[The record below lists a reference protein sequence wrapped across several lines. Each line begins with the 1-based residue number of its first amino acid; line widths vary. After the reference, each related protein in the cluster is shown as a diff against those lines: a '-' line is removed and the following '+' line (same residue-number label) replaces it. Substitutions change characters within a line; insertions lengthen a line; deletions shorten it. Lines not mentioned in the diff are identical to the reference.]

1 MKREYAEDKQY
12 HYSTMFPMPHRQPA
26 NLQHPPPLHLHHSF
40 PSPSAASDCPTSS
53 EAGAHSPSNSTMKQP
68 KDPPPP
74 NDGAT
79 IEVTRRPRGRP
90 PGSKNKPRP
99 PVIVTPD
106 SSEPPMTPYV
116 LELPAGVD
124 IIEATIGF
132 CRKRNLGLCVL
143 NGYGVVSN
151 VTLKQPSTT
160 PGATVTFHGRFDIL
174 SISATI
180 LSPSTSSPNL
190 AGGLANGFTITLAG
204 PQGQMVGGIVMG
216 PLVSA
221 TTVYLISTTFNS
233 PSYDRLQMD
242 DSGVDG
248 DQSPPAVSG
257 GVGNGGGGG
266 DDVTAAESCGISIH
280 SYNQAPDVIWAPTA
294 RQPPPPH
301 PPRY

>member
-1 MKREYAEDKQY
+1 MKGEYAEDKQY
-12 HYSTMFPMPHRQPA
+12 HYTMFPKSHRQPA
-26 NLQHPPPLHLHHSF
+26 NFHHPPPPQQPHLHHSF
-40 PSPSAASDCPTSS
+40 PSPSASDRPSSS
-53 EAGAHSPSNSTMKQP
+53 EAAAHSPSSSTMKQP

-99 PVIVTPD
+99 PVIVAPD
-106 SSEPPMTPYV
+106 PSEPQMTPYV
-116 LELPAGVD
+116 LELPPGVD
-124 IIEATIGF
+124 VIEATTRF
-132 CRKRNLGLCVL
+132 CRRRNLGLCVL

-180 LSPSTSSPNL
+180 LPPSASSPIL
-190 AGGLANGFTITLAG
+190 ATGLSNGFAITLAG

-221 TTVYLISTTFNS
+221 ATVYLISTTFNS
-233 PSYDRLQMD
+233 PSYDRLLMD
-242 DSGVDG
+242 DSGVEG
-248 DQSPPAVSG
+248 DQSPAAVSG
-257 GVGNGGGGG
+257 GG
-266 DDVTAAESCGISIH
+266 DGITAAESCGISIH
-280 SYNQAPDVIWAPTA
+280 SYNQPSDVIWAPTA